1 MIIWAVKCYKR
12 IWPHALFRFHMNC
25 FLYSGTFHQAE
36 SNWLAFYYLSLPFCI
51 LRIWFVSPIHTP
63 LWPFWIQETDILYN
77 SKIRLKILPKSLYKS
92 DWITALT
99 WDWFWQRSLPVKR
112 EFVIPT
118 VASRLLLG
126 NWLLGFSF
134 NVVEPLT
141 YNVKHLEL
149 HWIKDHV

>member
-1 MIIWAVKCYKR
+1 MIVWAVKCYKR

-25 FLYSGTFHQAE
+25 FLIQGLFIRQKTTDR
-36 SNWLAFYYLSLPFCI
+36 LFYYLSLRFCI

-63 LWPFWIQETDILYN
+63 LRPFWIQDTDILYN
-77 SKIRLKILPKSLYKS
+77 SKIRLKILLKSLYKS
-92 DWITALT
+92 DWIMAST

-126 NWLLGFSF
+126 HWMFSF